1 MSDLRV
7 TNLRGR
13 TTGTPPNLPDGV
25 VVGAAATVTDQ
36 LSIKSADASPG
47 RVDIYCESN
56 NSHYVRLQAPAH
68 NEFSGNPTT
77 KLPNLS
83 GTIIAGDT
91 SSAID
96 TNINTTGIVT
106 AGTLSSSDL
115 ITNSLKPQEARFRG
129 VSEFVNRQN
138 GNNVGLVY
146 QSGGSN
152 IGFTTTPTGDITLNV
167 NQIPVT
173 SDFADHALTF
183 SVIVSNTG
191 TARSVTSVKLNGY
204 TAPIKWAGG
213 SLASAITGVTTT
225 NGTDIYNFTGINT
238 VGSATTTAN
247 YIVLGSV
254 NGGYA

>member
-7 TNLRGR
+7 TNLSGR
-13 TTGTPPNLPDGV
+13 TAGTPPNLPEGAISAGV
-25 VVGAAATVTDQ
+25 VTATGFSGSLVGNVIGNVTGTASSSTV
-36 LSIKSADASPG
+36 SADLIGSP
-47 RVDIYCESN
+47 DITVS
-56 NSHYVRLQAPAH
+56 S
-68 NEFSGNPTT
+68 
-77 KLPNLS
+77 
-83 GTIIAGDT
+83 IIANK
-91 SSAID
+91 IE
-96 TNINTTGIVT
+96 
-106 AGTLSSSDL
+106 
-115 ITNSLKPQEARFRG
+115 PQDARFRG

-138 GNNVGLVY
+138 GNTVGLVY
-146 QSGGSN
+146 QTGGSN

-167 NQIPVT
+167 NQIPIT
-173 SDFADHALTF
+173 SDFDDHSLTF

-191 TARSVTSVKLNGY
+191 TARSVTSVNLNGLSK
-204 TAPIKWAGG
+204 TIKWAGG

>member
-1 MSDLRV
+1 MDNEGITVSLLNSIGGERHCEIDFNNV
-7 TNLRGR
+7 TVPKGNVIGNV
-13 TTGTPPNLPDGV
+13 TWT
-25 VVGAAATVTDQ
+25 ASSATVSAG
-36 LSIKSADASPG
+36 LIGSPSISVGIATA
-47 RVDIYCESN
+47 
-56 NSHYVRLQAPAH
+56 
-68 NEFSGNPTT
+68 
-77 KLPNLS
+77 NLLLAQDS
-83 GTIIAGDT
+83 
-91 SSAID
+91 
-96 TNINTTGIVT
+96 
-106 AGTLSSSDL
+106 
-115 ITNSLKPQEARFRG
+115 RFRG

>member
-7 TNLRGR
+7 TNLSGRGA
-13 TTGTPPNLPDGV
+13 GTPPNLPEGAISAGV
-25 VVGAAATVTDQ
+25 VTATGFSGDLTGNVIGDLTGTASIASVSEGLIGAPSIDVSDATV
-36 LSIKSADASPG
+36 
-47 RVDIYCESN
+47 
-56 NSHYVRLQAPAH
+56 
-68 NEFSGNPTT
+68 
-77 KLPNLS
+77 NL
-83 GTIIAGDT
+83 
-91 SSAID
+91 
-96 TNINTTGIVT
+96 
-106 AGTLSSSDL
+106 
-115 ITNSLKPQEARFRG
+115 LKPQDARFRG

-152 IGFTTTPTGDITLNV
+152 IGYTTTPTGDITLNV

>member
-7 TNLRGR
+7 TNLSGR
-13 TTGTPPNLPDGV
+13 TAGTPPNLPEGAVSAGV
-25 VVGAAATVTDQ
+25 VTATGFSGSLTGDVVGNVTGTASSATVSAG
-36 LSIKSADASPG
+36 LIGSPSISVGIATA
-47 RVDIYCESN
+47 
-56 NSHYVRLQAPAH
+56 
-68 NEFSGNPTT
+68 
-77 KLPNLS
+77 NLLLAQDS
-83 GTIIAGDT
+83 
-91 SSAID
+91 
-96 TNINTTGIVT
+96 
-106 AGTLSSSDL
+106 
-115 ITNSLKPQEARFRG
+115 RFRG

-146 QSGGSN
+146 QTGGSN

-238 VGSATTTAN
+238 IGSATTTAN

>member
-7 TNLRGR
+7 TNLSGR
-13 TTGTPPNLPDGV
+13 TAGTPPNLPEGAISAGV
-25 VVGAAATVTDQ
+25 VTAT
-36 LSIKSADASPG
+36 G
-47 RVDIYCESN
+47 
-56 NSHYVRLQAPAH
+56 
-68 NEFSGNPTT
+68 FSGSLVGNVIGNVT
-77 KLPNLS
+77 
-83 GTIIAGDT
+83 GTA
-91 SSAID
+91 
-96 TNINTTGIVT
+96 
-106 AGTLSSSDL
+106 SSSTVSAGL
-115 ITNSLKPQEARFRG
+115 IGVPNISVGIATASSLQSEDTRFRG

-146 QSGGSN
+146 KAGGSN

-167 NQIPVT
+167 NQIPDT

-191 TARSVTSVKLNGY
+191 TARSVTSVKLNGL

-213 SLASAITGVTTT
+213 SLAAAIVGVTTT

-238 VGSATTTAN
+238 VGSASTTAN

>member
-1 MSDLRV
+1 M
-7 TNLRGR
+7 
-13 TTGTPPNLPDGV
+13 
-25 VVGAAATVTDQ
+25 
-36 LSIKSADASPG
+36 
-47 RVDIYCESN
+47 
-56 NSHYVRLQAPAH
+56 
-68 NEFSGNPTT
+68 
-77 KLPNLS
+77 
-83 GTIIAGDT
+83 
-91 SSAID
+91 
-96 TNINTTGIVT
+96 
-106 AGTLSSSDL
+106 
-115 ITNSLKPQEARFRG
+115 
-129 VSEFVNRQN
+129 
-138 GNNVGLVY
+138 
-146 QSGGSN
+146 
-152 IGFTTTPTGDITLNV
+152 

-213 SLASAITGVTTT
+213 SLAAAITGVTTT

>member
-7 TNLRGR
+7 TNLSGRGA
-13 TTGTPPNLPDGV
+13 GTPPNLPEGAISAGV
-25 VVGAAATVTDQ
+25 VTATGFSGDLTGNVIGDLTGTASIASVSEGLIGAPSIDVSDATV
-36 LSIKSADASPG
+36 
-47 RVDIYCESN
+47 
-56 NSHYVRLQAPAH
+56 
-68 NEFSGNPTT
+68 
-77 KLPNLS
+77 NL
-83 GTIIAGDT
+83 
-91 SSAID
+91 
-96 TNINTTGIVT
+96 
-106 AGTLSSSDL
+106 
-115 ITNSLKPQEARFRG
+115 LKPQDARFRG

-152 IGFTTTPTGDITLNV
+152 IGFTTTPTGNITLNV

>member
-7 TNLRGR
+7 TNLSGRGA
-13 TTGTPPNLPDGV
+13 GTPPNLPEGAISAGV
-25 VVGAAATVTDQ
+25 VTATGFSGDLTGNVIGDLTGTASIASVSEGLIGAPSIDVSDATV
-36 LSIKSADASPG
+36 
-47 RVDIYCESN
+47 
-56 NSHYVRLQAPAH
+56 
-68 NEFSGNPTT
+68 
-77 KLPNLS
+77 NL
-83 GTIIAGDT
+83 
-91 SSAID
+91 
-96 TNINTTGIVT
+96 
-106 AGTLSSSDL
+106 
-115 ITNSLKPQEARFRG
+115 LKPQDARFRG